1 MKSQRGFTAEEKE
14 AAIHRIETGVSTNR
28 RESRRF
34 GVSESTIGMWQRNY
48 TAFGMDG
55 LRLDH
60 KREQYSE
67 NQKEAAVLDYL
78 AGAGSLRTICQKH
91 KIRSIKQLHTW
102 VKRYTNPGRVRKTR
116 KGGPSNM
123 QKGRRTTQEE
133 RIHIVQECMEQG
145 LTYKATAKKYQVS
158 YQQVYQWVK
167 KYEVKGIEGL
177 LDKRGKRKPEEEK
190 TELEKL
196 RAENKLL
203 LAAKKRAELEV
214 LFLKKMDEIER
225 RRY

>member
-1 MKSQRGFTAEEKE
+1 
-14 AAIHRIETGVSTNR
+14 
-28 RESRRF
+28 
-34 GVSESTIGMWQRNY
+34 
-48 TAFGMDG
+48 
-55 LRLDH
+55 
-60 KREQYSE
+60 
-67 NQKEAAVLDYL
+67 
-78 AGAGSLRTICQKH
+78 
-91 KIRSIKQLHTW
+91 
-102 VKRYTNPGRVRKTR
+102 
-116 KGGPSNM
+116 M

-133 RIHIVQECMEQG
+133 RIQIVQECMEQG

-203 LAAKKRAELEV
+203 LAAKRRAELEV